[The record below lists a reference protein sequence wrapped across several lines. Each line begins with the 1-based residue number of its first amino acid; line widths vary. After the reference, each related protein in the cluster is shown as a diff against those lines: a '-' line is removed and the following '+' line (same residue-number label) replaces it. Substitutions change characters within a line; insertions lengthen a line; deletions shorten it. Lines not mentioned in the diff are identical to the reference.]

1 MGGPIAACCREV
13 IAFSGGGERHP
24 LAFPRVFKAGS
35 RRVLEVSVLLDN
47 RPGAMARVASYL
59 GERGVNILSGVHHH
73 VAEGWE
79 DEGWWCF
86 FVECEEAEVDRVRE
100 CLRELGQLEGV
111 RRVQVSEANV
121 GGLAVDRHHSVQL
134 MGVDRVVT
142 FRTGWIDGIF
152 REIYRRWGDDG
163 RRMIY
168 LEGYYGGRKSYG
180 FWREAF
186 GLEGR
191 ELAEAALE
199 LWVVLGW
206 AEDVR
211 VVKFDRARGEATVR
225 VWGSF
230 EATQPSEGPVC
241 HFLLGA
247 VTGFLSEMFGK
258 PLFGQETR
266 CQAAGDEYC
275 EFVIREKPFVFG
287 RVP

>member
-1 MGGPIAACCREV
+1 MIAL
-13 IAFSGGGERHP
+13 SGGDGRHP
-24 LAFPRVFKAGS
+24 LAFPRVFRAGD

-47 RPGAMARVASYL
+47 RPGAIARVASYL
-59 GERGVNILSGVHHH
+59 GERGINILSGVHHH
-73 VAEGWE
+73 ISEGWE
-79 DEGWWCF
+79 EEGWWCF
-86 FVECEEAEVDRVRE
+86 FVECDEAEVGRVQGYLRK
-100 CLRELGQLEGV
+100 LRELDGV

-121 GGLAVDRHHSVQL
+121 GNLAVDRHHSVQL
-134 MGVDRVVT
+134 IGVDRVVT

-168 LEGYYGGRKSYG
+168 LEGFYGGRRSYE
-180 FWREAF
+180 FWRGAF

-191 ELAEAALE
+191 EFLEAALE

-211 VVKFDRARGEATVR
+211 VVEFDQERGEATVR
-225 VWGSF
+225 VRGSF
-230 EATQPSEGPVC
+230 EAVQPSDRPTC

-247 VTGFLSEMFGK
+247 VTGFLSEMFEK

-266 CQAAGDEYC
+266 CQAIGDEYC
-275 EFVIREKPFVFG
+275 EFVVRKKPFVFRG
-287 RVP
+287 VSQPQD

>member
-1 MGGPIAACCREV
+1 V
-13 IAFSGGGERHP
+13 IALSGGDGRHP
-24 LAFPRVFKAGS
+24 LAFPRVFKTRGHG
-35 RRVLEVSVLLDN
+35 VLEVSVLLNN
-47 RPGAMARVASYL
+47 RPGAIARVASYL
-59 GERGVNILSGVHHH
+59 GERGINILSGVHHH
-73 VAEGWE
+73 VAEGGE
-79 DEGWWCF
+79 EEGWWCF
-86 FVECEEAEVDRVRE
+86 FVECDEAEICRVQE
-100 CLRELGQLEGV
+100 CLRGLRGLEGV
-111 RRVQVSEANV
+111 RRALVSEANV
-121 GGLAVDRHHSVQL
+121 GNLAVDRHHSVQL

-168 LEGYYGGRKSYG
+168 LEGFYGGRRSYE

-211 VVKFDRARGEATVR
+211 IVEFDRAKGEAIIRVR
-225 VWGSF
+225 GSF
-230 EATQPSEGPVC
+230 EAVQPSDRPTC

-258 PLFGQETR
+258 PLFGVETK

-275 EFVIREKPFVFG
+275 EFVIREKPFVIPG
-287 RVP
+287 PK